1 MAKRKKKSGGGAF
14 GSGAKPE
21 PARMH
26 DFGAP
31 PLDSDRSSRGN
42 DSSMKLIQ
50 KALMAQGIQTPEELK
65 KFLNDRLVGKPLD
78 VLAEEFGDI
87 EPKNDFERAEALMD
101 RMPEDAFPAE
111 IRRTAQQVLE
121 LSPFCIAAWLV
132 LSQLEEDPK
141 RALKICDEGIEKGRV
156 RFDGLMESLE
166 EGQGLWGWIEAR
178 DFMRLLLERAFRL
191 EELGDLEEA
200 LVVYQEMLDLNPQD
214 NQGIRG
220 DMLRLLM
227 VFRRLENAR
236 KLLNRFPINPTT
248 DMAYGRA
255 LLDFVE
261 TVDRTGYQVPA
272 KGSSG
277 TQNPNA
283 LAKTLGPEFKGAIEA
298 LKRAVR
304 GNPFVPLMMREPQ
317 VMGLEIEDR
326 VVYGGPFEAANYT
339 QKWGAIWYAAG
350 LPMVMMLSHY
360 PTNPDRLTKAKGHR
374 EELGELLD
382 QIEFLDDIPW
392 WERFDHIDS

>member
-1 MAKRKKKSGGGAF
+1 
-14 GSGAKPE
+14 
-21 PARMH
+21 
-26 DFGAP
+26 
-31 PLDSDRSSRGN
+31 
-42 DSSMKLIQ
+42 
-50 KALMAQGIQTPEELK
+50 MAQGIQTPEELE
-65 KFLNDRLVGKPLD
+65 KFLNERIVGKPLD
-78 VLAEEFGDI
+78 VLAKEFGDMK
-87 EPKNDFERAEALMD
+87 PKNDFERAEALMD
-101 RMPEDAFPAE
+101 RLAEDASPAE
-111 IRRTAQQVLE
+111 VRRAAQQSLE
-121 LSPFCIAAWLV
+121 LSPYCIAAWLV

-141 RALKICDEGIEKGRV
+141 QALKICDEGIEKGRV
-156 RFDGLMESLE
+156 RFDGLIESLE
-166 EGQGLWGWIEAR
+166 EGQGLWGWIESR

-200 LVVYQEMLDLNPQD
+200 LVVYQEMLSLNPQD

-227 VFRRLENAR
+227 VFRRLEDAR
-236 KLLNRFPINPTT
+236 KLLNRFPTDPTT

-261 TVDRTGYQVPA
+261 TVDQTGYQMPA

-277 TQNPNA
+277 TQNPSA
-283 LAKTLGPEFKGAIEA
+283 LAKTLGPEFQGAIRA
-298 LKRAVR
+298 MKRAVR

-317 VMGLEIEDR
+317 VMGVEIDDM
-326 VVYGGPFEAANYT
+326 VIFGGPFEAAIYT

-360 PTNPDRLTKAKGHR
+360 PTNPDRLTKTKGHR
-374 EELGELLD
+374 EELGELLN
-382 QIEFLDDIPW
+382 QIEFLDNIPW